1 MATVTMPQLG
11 ESVTEGVVLKWL
23 KQPGDSVAL
32 DEPLCEIETEKVAA
46 ELPSPFEGTLG
57 ELLVPEG
64 ETVAVDA
71 PLCTVLEDT
80 ARASAPRQPDAPA
93 ARPDTDTDAAAV
105 DVDATAAAAEA
116 APADTSR
123 AGVYSPVVQRL
134 ATRHDIDPTTI
145 AGSGRGGRVTRKDV
159 QQVID
164 ARERDAAE
172 AAGEPPAALPAAEGD
187 IVPAV
192 EEQTVATQ
200 AAFDPVDLSP
210 TRRKI
215 GENMVRSVQEAPQA
229 WMMVEADVSGL
240 VALRERERERFTGID
255 LTYLPY
261 FASTVA
267 HTLTDFPTLNARW
280 HGEELRQYR
289 RVNLGIAIATER
301 GLVVPVVPNAR
312 DLSVA
317 GLARRI
323 DDLISRAHGG
333 RLTLADMEAGT
344 FTVNNTGAF
353 GSIASK
359 PIVNYPQVGIVTMER
374 IVRRPT
380 VVEGD
385 AIAIRAV
392 MNVALSFDH
401 RALDGAEAGAFL
413 AAVKDRLEA
422 FR

>member
-11 ESVTEGVVLKWL
+11 ESVTEGTVLQWL
-23 KQPGDSVAL
+23 KQPGDAVAL

-57 ELLVPEG
+57 EILVPEG
-64 ETVAVDA
+64 ETVDVDA
-71 PLCTVLEDT
+71 PLCTIEEV
-80 ARASAPRQPDAPA
+80 AASAPEPAPA
-93 ARPDTDTDAAAV
+93 AV
-105 DVDATAAAAEA
+105 AEPAGRETVPA
-116 APADTSR
+116 APVADNNR

-134 ATRHDIDPTTI
+134 AAKHDIDLAAI

-159 QQVID
+159 QALID
-164 ARERDAAE
+164 ERERE
-172 AAGEPPAALPAAEGD
+172 AAAADGIPPAAAPLPLPDGEV
-187 IVPAV
+187 VPPPEVA
-192 EEQTVATQ
+192 TVA
-200 AAFDPVDLSP
+200 ASDAYDVVPLSP

-215 GENMVRSVQEAPQA
+215 GENMARSTAEAPQA

-240 VALRERERERFTGID
+240 VDLRTRERERFVGVD

-267 HTLTDFPTLNARW
+267 HTLTDFPELNARW
-280 HGEELRQYR
+280 HGDELRRYR

-323 DDLISRAHGG
+323 DDLVARAHAGKL
-333 RLTLADMEAGT
+333 RIEDMEAGT

-353 GSIASK
+353 GSIASN
-359 PIVNYPQVGIVTMER
+359 PIVNHPQIGIVTMER
-374 IVRRPT
+374 VVRRPV

-385 AIAIRAV
+385 AIAIRSM
-392 MNVALSFDH
+392 MNIALSFDH
-401 RALDGAEAGAFL
+401 RALDGAEVGAFL
-413 AAVKDRLEA
+413 AALKERLEA
-422 FR
+422 LG

>member
-11 ESVTEGVVLKWL
+11 ESVTEGTVLQWL
-23 KQPGDSVAL
+23 KKPGDTVAL
-32 DEPLCEIETEKVAA
+32 DESLCEIETEKVAA
-46 ELPSPFEGTLG
+46 ELPSPFEGTMG
-57 ELLVPEG
+57 EILVPEG
-64 ETVAVDA
+64 ETVEIDV
-71 PLCTVLEDT
+71 PLCTII
-80 ARASAPRQPDAPA
+80 
-93 ARPDTDTDAAAV
+93 
-105 DVDATAAAAEA
+105 EA
-116 APADTSR
+116 APASPEPAPVAAVETAAVETEAAATAADNSR

-134 ATRHDIDPTTI
+134 AAKHDIDLAAI

-159 QQVID
+159 QALID
-164 ARERDAAE
+164 ERERE
-172 AAGEPPAALPAAEGD
+172 AAAADGIPPAAAPLPLPDGEV
-187 IVPAV
+187 VPTPEVA
-192 EEQTVATQ
+192 TVA
-200 AAFDPVDLSP
+200 ASDAYDVVPLSP

-215 GENMVRSVQEAPQA
+215 GENMARSTAEAPQA

-240 VALRERERERFTGID
+240 VDLRSRERERFVGVD

-267 HTLTDFPTLNARW
+267 HTLTDFPELNARW
-280 HGEELRQYR
+280 HGDELRRYR

-323 DDLISRAHGG
+323 DDLVARAHAGKL
-333 RLTLADMEAGT
+333 RIEDMETGT

-353 GSIASK
+353 GSIASN
-359 PIVNYPQVGIVTMER
+359 PIVNHPQIGIVTMER
-374 IVRRPT
+374 VVRRPV

-385 AIAIRAV
+385 AIAIRSM

-413 AAVKDRLEA
+413 AALKERLEA
-422 FR
+422 LG

>member
-11 ESVTEGVVLKWL
+11 ESVTEGTVLQWL
-23 KQPGDSVAL
+23 KQPGDTVAL

-57 ELLVPEG
+57 EILVPEG
-64 ETVAVDA
+64 ETVEVDA
-71 PLCTVLEDT
+71 PLCTIEEVAVSVPPEPV
-80 ARASAPRQPDAPA
+80 AASAAVAEPAANGTDAPSPA
-93 ARPDTDTDAAAV
+93 ADN
-105 DVDATAAAAEA
+105 
-116 APADTSR
+116 SR
-123 AGVYSPVVQRL
+123 ADVYSPVVQRL
-134 ATRHDIDPTTI
+134 AAKHDIDLAAI

-159 QQVID
+159 QALID
-164 ARERDAAE
+164 ERERE
-172 AAGEPPAALPAAEGD
+172 AAAADGIPAAAAPLPLPDGEV
-187 IVPAV
+187 VPTPDVA
-192 EEQTVATQ
+192 TVA
-200 AAFDPVDLSP
+200 ASDAYDVVPLSA

-215 GENMVRSVQEAPQA
+215 GENMARSTAEAPQA

-240 VALRERERERFTGID
+240 VDLRSRERERFVGVD

-267 HTLTDFPTLNARW
+267 HTLTDFPELNARW
-280 HGEELRQYR
+280 HGDELRRYR

-323 DDLISRAHGG
+323 DDLVARAHAGKL
-333 RLTLADMEAGT
+333 RIEDMEAGT

-353 GSIASK
+353 GSIASN
-359 PIVNYPQVGIVTMER
+359 PIVNHPQIGIVTMER
-374 IVRRPT
+374 VVRRPV

-385 AIAIRAV
+385 AIAIRSM
-392 MNVALSFDH
+392 MNIALSFDH

-413 AAVKDRLEA
+413 AALKERLEA
-422 FR
+422 LG

>member
-11 ESVTEGVVLKWL
+11 ESVTEGTVLQWL
-23 KQPGDSVAL
+23 KQPGDTVAL
-32 DEPLCEIETEKVAA
+32 DESLCEIETEKVSA
-46 ELPSPFEGTLG
+46 ELPSPFEGILG
-57 ELLVPEG
+57 EIFVPEG
-64 ETVAVDA
+64 ETIDVDA
-71 PLCTVLEDT
+71 PLCTIVEV
-80 ARASAPRQPDAPA
+80 ASASPEPAPA
-93 ARPDTDTDAAAV
+93 AVAEPAAAE
-105 DVDATAAAAEA
+105 AEA
-116 APADTSR
+116 APAADNSR
-123 AGVYSPVVQRL
+123 SGVYSPVVQRL
-134 ATRHDIDPTTI
+134 AAKHDIDLAAI

-159 QQVID
+159 QALID
-164 ARERDAAE
+164 ERAREAA
-172 AAGEPPAALPAAEGD
+172 AADGIPPAAAPLPLPDGEV
-187 IVPAV
+187 VPPPEVA
-192 EEQTVATQ
+192 TVA
-200 AAFDPVDLSP
+200 ASDAYDVVPLSP

-215 GENMVRSVQEAPQA
+215 GENMARSTAEAPQA

-240 VALRERERERFTGID
+240 VDLRARERERFAGVD

-267 HTLTDFPTLNARW
+267 HTLTDFPELNARW
-280 HGEELRQYR
+280 HGDELRRYR

-323 DDLISRAHGG
+323 DDLVARAHAGKL
-333 RLTLADMEAGT
+333 RIEDMEAGT

-353 GSIASK
+353 GSIASN
-359 PIVNYPQVGIVTMER
+359 PIVNHPQIGIVTMER
-374 IVRRPT
+374 VVRRPV

-385 AIAIRAV
+385 AIAIRSV

-413 AAVKDRLEA
+413 AALKDRLEA
-422 FR
+422 LS

>member
-11 ESVTEGVVLKWL
+11 ESVTEGTVLQWL
-23 KQPGDSVAL
+23 KKPGDTVAL
-32 DEPLCEIETEKVAA
+32 DESLCEIETEKVAA
-46 ELPSPFEGTLG
+46 ELPSPFEGTMG
-57 ELLVPEG
+57 EILVPEG
-64 ETVAVDA
+64 ETVEIDV
-71 PLCTVLEDT
+71 PLCTIIE
-80 ARASAPRQPDAPA
+80 AASASPEPAPV
-93 ARPDTDTDAAAV
+93 AAV
-105 DVDATAAAAEA
+105 ETAAVETEAAATAA
-116 APADTSR
+116 DNSR

-134 ATRHDIDPTTI
+134 AAKHDIDLAAI

-159 QQVID
+159 QALID
-164 ARERDAAE
+164 ERERE
-172 AAGEPPAALPAAEGD
+172 AAAADGIPPAAAPLPLPDGEV
-187 IVPAV
+187 VPTPEVA
-192 EEQTVATQ
+192 TVA
-200 AAFDPVDLSP
+200 ASDAYDVVPLSP

-215 GENMVRSVQEAPQA
+215 GENMARSTAEAPQA

-240 VALRERERERFTGID
+240 VDLRSRERERFVGVD

-267 HTLTDFPTLNARW
+267 HTLTDFPELNARW
-280 HGEELRQYR
+280 HGDELRRYR

-323 DDLISRAHGG
+323 DDLVARAHAGKL
-333 RLTLADMEAGT
+333 RIEDMETGT

-353 GSIASK
+353 GSIASN
-359 PIVNYPQVGIVTMER
+359 PIVNHPQIGIVTMER
-374 IVRRPT
+374 VVRRPV

-385 AIAIRAV
+385 AIAIRSM

-413 AAVKDRLEA
+413 AALKERLKA
-422 FR
+422 LG

>member
-11 ESVTEGVVLKWL
+11 ESVTEGTVLQWL
-23 KQPGDSVAL
+23 KQPGDTVAL

-57 ELLVPEG
+57 EILVPEG
-64 ETVAVDA
+64 ETVDVDA
-71 PLCTVLEDT
+71 PLCTIEEV
-80 ARASAPRQPDAPA
+80 AASAPEPAPA
-93 ARPDTDTDAAAV
+93 AV
-105 DVDATAAAAEA
+105 AEPAGRETVPA
-116 APADTSR
+116 APVADNNR
-123 AGVYSPVVQRL
+123 DGVYSPVVQRL
-134 ATRHDIDPTTI
+134 AAKHDIDLAAI

-159 QQVID
+159 QALID
-164 ARERDAAE
+164 ERERE
-172 AAGEPPAALPAAEGD
+172 AAAADGIPPAAAPLPLPDGEV
-187 IVPAV
+187 VPPPEVA
-192 EEQTVATQ
+192 TVA
-200 AAFDPVDLSP
+200 ASDAYDVVPLSP

-215 GENMVRSVQEAPQA
+215 GENMARSTAEAPQA

-240 VALRERERERFTGID
+240 VDLRTRERERFVGVD

-267 HTLTDFPTLNARW
+267 HTLTDFPELNARW
-280 HGEELRQYR
+280 HGDELRRYR

-323 DDLISRAHGG
+323 DDLVARAHAGKL
-333 RLTLADMEAGT
+333 RIEDMEAGT

-353 GSIASK
+353 GSIASN
-359 PIVNYPQVGIVTMER
+359 PIVNHPQIGIVTMER
-374 IVRRPT
+374 VVRRPV

-385 AIAIRAV
+385 AIAIRSM
-392 MNVALSFDH
+392 MNIALSFDH

-413 AAVKDRLEA
+413 AALKERLEA
-422 FR
+422 LG

>member
-11 ESVTEGVVLKWL
+11 ESVTEGTVLQWL
-23 KQPGDSVAL
+23 KKPGDTVAL

-57 ELLVPEG
+57 EILVPEG
-64 ETVAVDA
+64 ETVEVDA
-71 PLCTVLEDT
+71 PLCTIEEV
-80 ARASAPRQPDAPA
+80 
-93 ARPDTDTDAAAV
+93 AAAV
-105 DVDATAAAAEA
+105 PPEPVAAPVSAAEPA
-116 APADTSR
+116 ANGTDAPSPAAGNSR

-134 ATRHDIDPTTI
+134 AAKHDIDLAAI

-159 QQVID
+159 QSLID
-164 ARERDAAE
+164 ERERE
-172 AAGEPPAALPAAEGD
+172 AAAADGIPPAAAPLPLPEGEV
-187 IVPAV
+187 VPTPEVA
-192 EEQTVATQ
+192 TVA
-200 AAFDPVDLSP
+200 ASDAYDVVPLSA

-215 GENMVRSVQEAPQA
+215 GENMARSTAEAPQA
-229 WMMVEADVSGL
+229 WMMVEVDVSGL
-240 VALRERERERFTGID
+240 VDLRTRERERFAGVD

-267 HTLTDFPTLNARW
+267 HTLTDFPELNSRW
-280 HGEELRQYR
+280 HGDELRRYR

-323 DDLISRAHGG
+323 DDLVARAHAGKL
-333 RLTLADMEAGT
+333 RIEDMEAGT

-353 GSIASK
+353 GSIASN
-359 PIVNYPQVGIVTMER
+359 PIVNHPQIGIVTMER
-374 IVRRPT
+374 VVRRPV

-385 AIAIRAV
+385 AIAIRSM
-392 MNVALSFDH
+392 MNIALSFDH
-401 RALDGAEAGAFL
+401 RALDGAEVGAFL
-413 AAVKDRLEA
+413 AALKERLEA
-422 FR
+422 LG

>member
-11 ESVTEGVVLKWL
+11 ESVTEGTVLQWL
-23 KQPGDSVAL
+23 KQPGDTVAL
-32 DEPLCEIETEKVAA
+32 DESLCEIETEKVAA

-57 ELLVPEG
+57 EIFVPEG
-64 ETVAVDA
+64 ETIEVDA
-71 PLCTVLEDT
+71 PLCTIVE
-80 ARASAPRQPDAPA
+80 AASASP
-93 ARPDTDTDAAAV
+93 
-105 DVDATAAAAEA
+105 EA
-116 APADTSR
+116 APAVVAEPVSAEANGQAAVADHSR

-134 ATRHDIDPTTI
+134 AAKHDIDLAAI

-159 QQVID
+159 QALID
-164 ARERDAAE
+164 DRERE
-172 AAGEPPAALPAAEGD
+172 AAAADGIPPAAAPLPLPEGEV
-187 IVPAV
+187 VPPPEVA
-192 EEQTVATQ
+192 TVA
-200 AAFDPVDLSP
+200 ASDAYDVVPLSP

-215 GENMVRSVQEAPQA
+215 GENMARSTAEAPQA

-240 VALRERERERFTGID
+240 VDLRARERERFAGVD

-261 FASTVA
+261 FASAVA
-267 HTLTDFPTLNARW
+267 HTLTDFPELNARW
-280 HGEELRQYR
+280 HGDELRRYR

-323 DDLISRAHGG
+323 DDLVARAHSGKL
-333 RLTLADMEAGT
+333 RIEDMEAGT

-353 GSIASK
+353 GSIASN
-359 PIVNYPQVGIVTMER
+359 PIVNHPQIGIVTMER
-374 IVRRPT
+374 VVRRPV

-385 AIAIRAV
+385 AIAIRSM

-413 AAVKDRLEA
+413 AALKERLEA
-422 FR
+422 LG

>member
-11 ESVTEGVVLKWL
+11 ESVTEGTVIQWFK
-23 KQPGDSVAL
+23 KPGDSIAL

-57 ELLVPEG
+57 EILAPEG
-64 ETVAVDA
+64 ETVDVDA
-71 PLCTVLEDT
+71 PLCTIIQ
-80 ARASAPRQPDAPA
+80 AGSPPPPPPPPAPVAAGEPA
-93 ARPDTDTDAAAV
+93 MI
-105 DVDATAAAAEA
+105 AAAASQA
-116 APADTSR
+116 ADDHSR

-134 ATRHDIDPTTI
+134 AARHDIDLAAI

-159 QQVID
+159 QEIID
-164 ARERDAAE
+164 ARERE
-172 AAGEPPAALPAAEGD
+172 AAAVAGAPPTTVPLSEGEV
-187 IVPAV
+187 VPAR
-192 EEQTVATQ
+192 EAATVAFSGE
-200 AAFDPVDLSP
+200 FDVVPLSP

-215 GENMVRSVQEAPQA
+215 GENMVRSTQEAPQA
-229 WMMVEADVSGL
+229 WMMVEADVTGL
-240 VALRERERERFTGID
+240 VALRTRERERFVGVD

-267 HTLTDFPTLNARW
+267 HTLTDFPELNARW
-280 HGEELRQYR
+280 HGDELRQYR

-323 DDLISRAHGG
+323 DDLVARAHAGKL
-333 RLTLADMEAGT
+333 RIEDMEVGT

-353 GSIASK
+353 GSIASN
-359 PIVNYPQVGIVTMER
+359 PIVNHPQIGIVTMER
-374 IVRRPT
+374 VVRRP
-380 VVEGD
+380 VVVDDD
-385 AIAIRAV
+385 AIAIRST
-392 MNVALSFDH
+392 MNVCLSFDH

-413 AAVKDRLEA
+413 AALKERLEA
-422 FR
+422 LR

>member
-11 ESVTEGVVLKWL
+11 ESVTEGTVLQWL

-32 DEPLCEIETEKVAA
+32 DESLCEIETEKVAA

-57 ELLVPEG
+57 EIFVPEG
-64 ETVAVDA
+64 ETIDVDA
-71 PLCTVLEDT
+71 PLCTIVE
-80 ARASAPRQPDAPA
+80 AASATP
-93 ARPDTDTDAAAV
+93 
-105 DVDATAAAAEA
+105 EA
-116 APADTSR
+116 APAVVAEPVSAEANGQTPVADESR

-134 ATRHDIDPTTI
+134 AAKHDIDLAAI

-159 QQVID
+159 QALID
-164 ARERDAAE
+164 ERERE
-172 AAGEPPAALPAAEGD
+172 AAAADGIPPAAARLPLPDGEV
-187 IVPAV
+187 VPPPEVA
-192 EEQTVATQ
+192 TVA
-200 AAFDPVDLSP
+200 ASDAYDVVPLSP

-215 GENMVRSVQEAPQA
+215 GENMARSTAEAPQA

-240 VALRERERERFTGID
+240 VDLRARERERFAGVD

-267 HTLTDFPTLNARW
+267 HTLTDFPELNARW
-280 HGEELRQYR
+280 HGDELRRYR

-323 DDLISRAHGG
+323 DDLVARAHAGKL
-333 RLTLADMEAGT
+333 RIEDMEAGT

-353 GSIASK
+353 GSIASN
-359 PIVNYPQVGIVTMER
+359 PIVNHPQIGIVTMER
-374 IVRRPT
+374 VVRRPV
-380 VVEGD
+380 VVEGN
-385 AIAIRAV
+385 AIAIRSV

-413 AAVKDRLEA
+413 AALKERLEA
-422 FR
+422 LS

>member
-11 ESVTEGVVLKWL
+11 ESVTEGTVLQWL
-23 KQPGDSVAL
+23 KQPGDAVAL

-57 ELLVPEG
+57 EILAPEG
-64 ETVAVDA
+64 ETIEVDA
-71 PLCTVLEDT
+71 PLCTIIEVT
-80 ARASAPRQPDAPA
+80 SASPEPAPA
-93 ARPDTDTDAAAV
+93 AVAEPAV
-105 DVDATAAAAEA
+105 REAEA
-116 APADTSR
+116 AAPAADHSR

-134 ATRHDIDPTTI
+134 AAKHDIDLAAI

-159 QQVID
+159 QALID
-164 ARERDAAE
+164 ERERE
-172 AAGEPPAALPAAEGD
+172 AAAADGIPPAAAPLPLPDGEV
-187 IVPAV
+187 VPTPEVA
-192 EEQTVATQ
+192 TVA
-200 AAFDPVDLSP
+200 ASDAYDVVPLSP

-215 GENMVRSVQEAPQA
+215 GENMARSTAEAPQA

-240 VALRERERERFTGID
+240 VDLRSRERERFVGVD

-267 HTLTDFPTLNARW
+267 HTLTDFPELNARW
-280 HGEELRQYR
+280 HGDELRRYR

-323 DDLISRAHGG
+323 DDLVARAHAGKL
-333 RLTLADMEAGT
+333 RIEDMEAGT

-353 GSIASK
+353 GSIASN
-359 PIVNYPQVGIVTMER
+359 PIVNHPQIGIVTMER
-374 IVRRPT
+374 VVRRPV

-385 AIAIRAV
+385 AIAIRSM

-401 RALDGAEAGAFL
+401 RALDGAEVGAFL
-413 AAVKDRLEA
+413 AALKERLEA
-422 FR
+422 LS

>member
-11 ESVTEGVVLKWL
+11 ESVTEGTVLQWL
-23 KQPGDSVAL
+23 KQPGDTVAL

-57 ELLVPEG
+57 EILVPEG
-64 ETVAVDA
+64 ETVDVDA
-71 PLCTVLEDT
+71 PLCTIEEV
-80 ARASAPRQPDAPA
+80 AASAPEPAPA
-93 ARPDTDTDAAAV
+93 AV
-105 DVDATAAAAEA
+105 AEPAGRETVPA
-116 APADTSR
+116 APVDNNR

-134 ATRHDIDPTTI
+134 AAKHDIDLAAI

-159 QQVID
+159 QALID
-164 ARERDAAE
+164 ERERE
-172 AAGEPPAALPAAEGD
+172 AAAADGIPPAAAPLPLPEGEV
-187 IVPAV
+187 VPTPDVA
-192 EEQTVATQ
+192 TVATSD
-200 AAFDPVDLSP
+200 AYDVVPLSA

-215 GENMVRSVQEAPQA
+215 GENMARSTAEAPQA

-240 VALRERERERFTGID
+240 VDLRSRERERFVGVD

-267 HTLTDFPTLNARW
+267 HTLTDFPELNARW
-280 HGEELRQYR
+280 HGDELRRYR

-323 DDLISRAHGG
+323 DDLVARAHAGKL
-333 RLTLADMEAGT
+333 RIEDMEAGT

-353 GSIASK
+353 GSIASN
-359 PIVNYPQVGIVTMER
+359 PIVNHPQIGIVTMER
-374 IVRRPT
+374 VVRRPV

-385 AIAIRAV
+385 AIAIRSM
-392 MNVALSFDH
+392 MNIALSFDH

-413 AAVKDRLEA
+413 AALKERLEA
-422 FR
+422 LG

>member
-11 ESVTEGVVLKWL
+11 ESVTEGTVLQWL
-23 KQPGDSVAL
+23 KQPGDTVAL
-32 DEPLCEIETEKVAA
+32 DESLCEIETEKVSA

-57 ELLVPEG
+57 EILVPEG
-64 ETVAVDA
+64 ETVDVDA
-71 PLCTVLEDT
+71 PLCTINE
-80 ARASAPRQPDAPA
+80 AASASPEPAPA
-93 ARPDTDTDAAAV
+93 AVAEPAAAE
-105 DVDATAAAAEA
+105 AEA
-116 APADTSR
+116 APAADNSR
-123 AGVYSPVVQRL
+123 SGVYSPVVQRL
-134 ATRHDIDPTTI
+134 AAKHDIDLAAI

-159 QQVID
+159 QALID
-164 ARERDAAE
+164 ERAREAA
-172 AAGEPPAALPAAEGD
+172 AADGIPPAAAPLPLPDGEV
-187 IVPAV
+187 VPPPEVA
-192 EEQTVATQ
+192 TVA
-200 AAFDPVDLSP
+200 ASDAYDVVPLSP

-215 GENMVRSVQEAPQA
+215 GENMARSTAEAPQA

-240 VALRERERERFTGID
+240 VDLRARERERFAGVD

-267 HTLTDFPTLNARW
+267 HTLTDFPELNARW
-280 HGEELRQYR
+280 HGDELRRYR

-323 DDLISRAHGG
+323 DDLVARAHAGKL
-333 RLTLADMEAGT
+333 RIEDMEAGT

-353 GSIASK
+353 GSIASN
-359 PIVNYPQVGIVTMER
+359 PIVNHPQIGIVTMER
-374 IVRRPT
+374 VVRRPV

-385 AIAIRAV
+385 AIAIRSV

-413 AAVKDRLEA
+413 AALKDRLEA
-422 FR
+422 LS

>member
-11 ESVTEGVVLKWL
+11 ESVTEGTVLQWL
-23 KQPGDSVAL
+23 KQPGDAVAL

-57 ELLVPEG
+57 EILVPEG
-64 ETVAVDA
+64 ETVDVDA
-71 PLCTVLEDT
+71 PLCTIEEV
-80 ARASAPRQPDAPA
+80 AASAPEPAPA
-93 ARPDTDTDAAAV
+93 AV
-105 DVDATAAAAEA
+105 AEPAGRETVPA
-116 APADTSR
+116 APVADNNR

-134 ATRHDIDPTTI
+134 AAKHDIDLAAI

-159 QQVID
+159 QALID
-164 ARERDAAE
+164 ERERE
-172 AAGEPPAALPAAEGD
+172 AAAADGIPPAAAPLPLPEGEV
-187 IVPAV
+187 VPTPEVA
-192 EEQTVATQ
+192 TVA
-200 AAFDPVDLSP
+200 ASDAYDVVPLSP

-215 GENMVRSVQEAPQA
+215 GENMARSSAEAPQA

-240 VALRERERERFTGID
+240 VDLRSRERERFAGVD

-267 HTLTDFPTLNARW
+267 HTLTDFPELNARW
-280 HGEELRQYR
+280 HGDELRRYR

-323 DDLISRAHGG
+323 DDLVARAHAGKL
-333 RLTLADMEAGT
+333 RIEDMEAGT

-353 GSIASK
+353 GSIASN
-359 PIVNYPQVGIVTMER
+359 PIVNHPQIGIVTMER
-374 IVRRPT
+374 VVRRPV

-385 AIAIRAV
+385 AIAIRSM
-392 MNVALSFDH
+392 MNIALSFDH
-401 RALDGAEAGAFL
+401 RALDGAEVGAFL
-413 AAVKDRLEA
+413 AALKERLEA
-422 FR
+422 LG

>member
-11 ESVTEGVVLKWL
+11 ESVTEGTVLQWL
-23 KQPGDSVAL
+23 KQPGDTVAL
-32 DEPLCEIETEKVAA
+32 DESLCEIETEKVSA
-46 ELPSPFEGTLG
+46 ELPSPFEGILG
-57 ELLVPEG
+57 EIFVPEG
-64 ETVAVDA
+64 ETIDVDA
-71 PLCTVLEDT
+71 PLCTIVEV
-80 ARASAPRQPDAPA
+80 ASASPEPAPA
-93 ARPDTDTDAAAV
+93 VVAEPV
-105 DVDATAAAAEA
+105 SAEA
-116 APADTSR
+116 NGQAPVADESR

-134 ATRHDIDPTTI
+134 AAKHDIDLAAI
-145 AGSGRGGRVTRKDV
+145 DGSGRGGRVTRKDV
-159 QQVID
+159 QALID
-164 ARERDAAE
+164 ERAREAA
-172 AAGEPPAALPAAEGD
+172 AADGIPPAAAPLPLPDGEV
-187 IVPAV
+187 VPPPEVA
-192 EEQTVATQ
+192 TVA
-200 AAFDPVDLSP
+200 ASDAYDVVPLSP

-215 GENMVRSVQEAPQA
+215 GENMARSTAEAPQA

-240 VALRERERERFTGID
+240 VDLRARERERFAGVD

-267 HTLTDFPTLNARW
+267 HTLTDFPELNARW
-280 HGEELRQYR
+280 HGNELRRYR

-323 DDLISRAHGG
+323 DDLVARAHAGKL
-333 RLTLADMEAGT
+333 RIEDMEAGT

-353 GSIASK
+353 GSIASN
-359 PIVNYPQVGIVTMER
+359 PIVNHPQIGIVTMER
-374 IVRRPT
+374 VVRRPV

-385 AIAIRAV
+385 AIAIRSV

-413 AAVKDRLEA
+413 AALKERLEA
-422 FR
+422 LS

>member
-1 MATVTMPQLG
+1 MTTVTMPQLG
-11 ESVTEGVVLKWL
+11 ESVTEGTVLQWFK
-23 KQPGDSVAL
+23 KPGDTVAL

-57 ELLVPEG
+57 EIFVPEG
-64 ETVAVDA
+64 ETIDVDA
-71 PLCTVLEDT
+71 PLCTIIEV
-80 ARASAPRQPDAPA
+80 AAAAPEPVPAAVAEPAATEAEAPA
-93 ARPDTDTDAAAV
+93 ADQD
-105 DVDATAAAAEA
+105 
-116 APADTSR
+116 R

-134 ATRHDIDPTTI
+134 AAKHDIDLTAI

-159 QQVID
+159 QAIID
-164 ARERDAAE
+164 ERERE
-172 AAGEPPAALPAAEGD
+172 AAAADGIPPAAAPLPLPEGEV
-187 IVPAV
+187 VPTP
-192 EEQTVATQ
+192 EVAT
-200 AAFDPVDLSP
+200 VVLSDAYDVVP
-210 TRRKI
+210 LSATRRKI
-215 GENMVRSVQEAPQA
+215 GENMARSTTEAPQA
-229 WMMVEADVSGL
+229 WMMVEADVTGL
-240 VALRERERERFTGID
+240 VDLRGRERERFAGVD

-267 HTLTDFPTLNARW
+267 HTLTDFPELNARW
-280 HGEELRQYR
+280 HGDELRRYR

-323 DDLISRAHGG
+323 DDLVTRAHAGKL
-333 RLTLADMEAGT
+333 RLEDIEEGT

-359 PIVNYPQVGIVTMER
+359 PIVNHPQVGIVTMER
-374 IVRRPT
+374 VVRRPV

-385 AIAIRAV
+385 AIAIRSM

-413 AAVKDRLEA
+413 AALKERLEA
-422 FR
+422 LG

>member
-1 MATVTMPQLG
+1 MATITMPQLG
-11 ESVTEGVVLKWL
+11 ESVTEGTVLQWL
-23 KQPGDSVAL
+23 KQPGDTVAL
-32 DEPLCEIETEKVAA
+32 DEPLCEIETEKVTA

-57 ELLVPEG
+57 EIFVPEG
-64 ETVAVDA
+64 ETIEVDA
-71 PLCTVLEDT
+71 PLCTVVE
-80 ARASAPRQPDAPA
+80 AAGAAPEPVPAAVAEPAPA
-93 ARPDTDTDAAAV
+93 
-105 DVDATAAAAEA
+105 EA
-116 APADTSR
+116 DGRAPAPDQSR

-134 ATRHDIDPTTI
+134 AAKHDIDLAAI

-159 QQVID
+159 QALID
-164 ARERDAAE
+164 ERERE
-172 AAGEPPAALPAAEGD
+172 AAAADGIPPAAAPLPLPDGEVVPPPEVATVAASDAYD
-187 IVPAV
+187 IVP
-192 EEQTVATQ
+192 
-200 AAFDPVDLSP
+200 LSA

-215 GENMVRSVQEAPQA
+215 GENMLRSTSEAPQA

-240 VALRERERERFTGID
+240 VDLRARERERFAGVD

-267 HTLTDFPTLNARW
+267 HTLTDFPELNARW
-280 HGEELRQYR
+280 HGDELRRYR

-323 DDLISRAHGG
+323 DDLVARAHAGKL
-333 RLTLADMEAGT
+333 RIEDMEAGT

-359 PIVNYPQVGIVTMER
+359 PIVNHPQIGIVTMER
-374 IVRRPT
+374 VVRRPV

-385 AIAIRAV
+385 AIAIRSV

-401 RALDGAEAGAFL
+401 RALDGAEAGGFL
-413 AAVKDRLEA
+413 AALKERLEA
-422 FR
+422 LG

>member
-11 ESVTEGVVLKWL
+11 ESVTEGTVLQWL
-23 KQPGDSVAL
+23 KQPGDTVAL
-32 DEPLCEIETEKVAA
+32 DEPLCEIETEKVTA

-57 ELLVPEG
+57 EIFVPEG
-64 ETVAVDA
+64 ETIEVDA
-71 PLCTVLEDT
+71 PLCTVIEADG
-80 ARASAPRQPDAPA
+80 
-93 ARPDTDTDAAAV
+93 
-105 DVDATAAAAEA
+105 A
-116 APADTSR
+116 APAPVPAATVAEPVASEANGQGPAADQSR

-134 ATRHDIDPTTI
+134 AAKHDIDLAAI

-159 QQVID
+159 QALID
-164 ARERDAAE
+164 ERERE
-172 AAGEPPAALPAAEGD
+172 AAAADGIPPAAAPLPLPEGEV
-187 IVPAV
+187 VPPPEVA
-192 EEQTVATQ
+192 TVA
-200 AAFDPVDLSP
+200 ASDAYDVVPLSA

-215 GENMVRSVQEAPQA
+215 GENMLRSTTDAPQA

-240 VALRERERERFTGID
+240 VDLRARERERFAGVD

-267 HTLTDFPTLNARW
+267 HTLTDFPELNARW
-280 HGEELRQYR
+280 HGDELRRYR

-323 DDLISRAHGG
+323 DDLVARAHAGKL
-333 RLTLADMEAGT
+333 RIEDMEAGT

-359 PIVNYPQVGIVTMER
+359 PIVNHPQIGIVTMER
-374 IVRRPT
+374 VVRRPL

-385 AIAIRAV
+385 AIAIRSV

-401 RALDGAEAGAFL
+401 RAIDGAEAGGFL
-413 AAVKDRLEA
+413 AALKERLEA
-422 FR
+422 LG

>member
-11 ESVTEGVVLKWL
+11 ESVTEGTVLQWL
-23 KQPGDSVAL
+23 KQPGDTVAL
-32 DEPLCEIETEKVAA
+32 DESLCEIETEKVAA
-46 ELPSPFEGTLG
+46 ELPSPFEGTMG
-57 ELLVPEG
+57 EILVPEG
-64 ETVAVDA
+64 ETVEIDV
-71 PLCTVLEDT
+71 PLCTIIET
-80 ARASAPRQPDAPA
+80 ASDSPEPAPVAAVETASI
-93 ARPDTDTDAAAV
+93 DTDAAAP
-105 DVDATAAAAEA
+105 AA
-116 APADTSR
+116 DNSR

-134 ATRHDIDPTTI
+134 AAKHDIDLAAI

-159 QQVID
+159 QALID
-164 ARERDAAE
+164 ERERE
-172 AAGEPPAALPAAEGD
+172 AAAADGIPPAAAPLPLPDGEV
-187 IVPAV
+187 VPTPEVA
-192 EEQTVATQ
+192 TVA
-200 AAFDPVDLSP
+200 ASDAYDVVPLSP

-215 GENMVRSVQEAPQA
+215 GENMARSTAEAPQA

-240 VALRERERERFTGID
+240 VDLRARERERFVGVD

-267 HTLTDFPTLNARW
+267 HTLTDFPELNARW
-280 HGEELRQYR
+280 HGDELRRYR

-323 DDLISRAHGG
+323 DDLVARAHAGKL
-333 RLTLADMEAGT
+333 RIEDMETGT

-353 GSIASK
+353 GSIASN
-359 PIVNYPQVGIVTMER
+359 PIVNHPQIGIVTMER
-374 IVRRPT
+374 VVRRPV

-385 AIAIRAV
+385 AIAIRSV

-413 AAVKDRLEA
+413 AALKERLEA
-422 FR
+422 LG

>member
-11 ESVTEGVVLKWL
+11 ESVTEGTVLQWL
-23 KQPGDSVAL
+23 KKPGDSVAL

-57 ELLVPEG
+57 EIFVPEG
-64 ETVAVDA
+64 ETIDVDA
-71 PLCTVLEDT
+71 PLCTIVEG
-80 ARASAPRQPDAPA
+80 ASASPEPAPA
-93 ARPDTDTDAAAV
+93 AVAEPAAAE
-105 DVDATAAAAEA
+105 AEA
-116 APADTSR
+116 APAADNSR
-123 AGVYSPVVQRL
+123 SGVYSPVVQRL
-134 ATRHDIDPTTI
+134 AAKHDIDLAAI

-159 QQVID
+159 QSLID
-164 ARERDAAE
+164 ERERE
-172 AAGEPPAALPAAEGD
+172 AAAADGIPPAAAPLPLPDGEV
-187 IVPAV
+187 VPTPEVA
-192 EEQTVATQ
+192 TVA
-200 AAFDPVDLSP
+200 ASDAYDVVPLSA

-215 GENMVRSVQEAPQA
+215 GENMARSTAEAPQA
-229 WMMVEADVSGL
+229 WMMIEADVSGL
-240 VALRERERERFTGID
+240 VELRSRERERFVGVD

-267 HTLTDFPTLNARW
+267 HTLTDFPELNARW
-280 HGEELRQYR
+280 HGDELRRYR

-323 DDLISRAHGG
+323 DDLVARAHAGKL
-333 RLTLADMEAGT
+333 RIEDMEAGT

-353 GSIASK
+353 GSIASN
-359 PIVNYPQVGIVTMER
+359 PIVNHPQIGIVTMER
-374 IVRRPT
+374 VVRRPV

-385 AIAIRAV
+385 AIAIRSM

-401 RALDGAEAGAFL
+401 RALDGAEVGAFL
-413 AAVKDRLEA
+413 AALKERLEA
-422 FR
+422 LG